1 MTATAASA
9 GRHLISAWLLFTLTL
24 FAYAPGAVAQTQSG
38 DAKSTAPAAAPQ
50 EYRTFYLVNATQPAE
65 NDIVTDLRNVLPQAK
80 IYLVS
85 SLGAITIR
93 GSADDLQLA
102 QRILADIDHLA
113 KTYRLTFTMNES
125 DAGKPAGSSH
135 IAMVV
140 VLGGKS
146 EVKQGSKIPIV
157 TGSFDEQNSKANTQ
171 VQYEDVGLT
180 IEAWL
185 DSSGD
190 ALRLRTK
197 VEQSSVAEEKSS
209 VGIQD
214 PVLRQTVFD
223 GTSTLVEGKPLVLG
237 TFDIPGTSRSE
248 EIKVVAEL
256 VK

>member
-1 MTATAASA
+1 
-9 GRHLISAWLLFTLTL
+9 
-24 FAYAPGAVAQTQSG
+24 
-38 DAKSTAPAAAPQ
+38 
-50 EYRTFYLVNATQPAE
+50 
-65 NDIVTDLRNVLPQAK
+65 
-80 IYLVS
+80 
-85 SLGAITIR
+85 
-93 GSADDLQLA
+93 
-102 QRILADIDHLA
+102 
-113 KTYRLTFTMNES
+113 
-125 DAGKPAGSSH
+125 
-135 IAMVV
+135 MVV